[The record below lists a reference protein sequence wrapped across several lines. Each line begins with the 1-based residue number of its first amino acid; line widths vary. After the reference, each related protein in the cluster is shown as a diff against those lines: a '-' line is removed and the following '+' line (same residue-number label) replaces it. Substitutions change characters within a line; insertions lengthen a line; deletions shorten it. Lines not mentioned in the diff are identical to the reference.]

1 MQNLL
6 FFNFLSW
13 YFIPFPIR
21 WFSFFLLIDE
31 NISSIVLIVIYFS
44 FNYRIFFLNA
54 LD

>member
-13 YFIPFPIR
+13 YFVPFPIR

-31 NISSIVLIVIYFS
+31 NISLSVLIVTYFS
-44 FNYRIFFLNA
+44 FNYRNFLF
-54 LD
+54 